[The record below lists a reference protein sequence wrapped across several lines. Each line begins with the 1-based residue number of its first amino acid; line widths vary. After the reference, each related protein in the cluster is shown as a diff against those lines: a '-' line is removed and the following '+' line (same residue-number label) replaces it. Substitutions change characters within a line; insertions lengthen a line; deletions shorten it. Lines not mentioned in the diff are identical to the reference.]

1 MKENNNELNNNIQE
15 EEILKS
21 ESNNSNSQDSF
32 NKDLQKKL
40 EEYKKSEPRIP
51 HRPISSYT
59 SKRNFNQVNKDID
72 TIKKVPNKP
81 QSAQTKSNNNSKNS
95 NKKNQQSKSNTVNNV
110 NENIDNNNN
119 ESNENDLTV
128 EQVLQDLNNFLIA
141 HKIKKSDFL
150 DNCGV
155 FLNFEDF
162 VDVFKQIHY
171 TVNKKYLKML
181 FNYKNP
187 DGAKDDYIH
196 MKNFV
201 NYLTFYKIE
210 GIVSD
215 SEFSKVDSNTASNQ
229 SNSKISQQNI
239 LSKTLSEVADMKSNK
254 SIYEIKYINE
264 QYNQFNKDII
274 EILKNSKKKPY
285 ETKYNNALSSKR
297 ANQKK
302 NFGNSRISIESRTKK
317 NDEEKLIKEK
327 VPVDILQK
335 NRNTYNINPE
345 ENNQEMYNNMYMV
358 DEEKNMEQPR
368 KRLDYSQILKNKEKE
383 EEKDA
388 INLRLQFEKRDKNFL
403 KDCVYKCE
411 ECNRICNLMGIN
423 RTFSVAFDEEMKC
436 RIQEDGKE
444 DVFISLKELIIEWR
458 RLYKKYHQNENL
470 EIYKEIEDV
479 NKNKNVELILNERKK
494 EKEEKHRQIKEVLI
508 EAVRLKTKLKSQLD
522 DLKSNIKIDE
532 KVVLEHLMRAGM
544 EIPNINSNRNNEIKR
559 KKNIIK
565 KKSKYFLI
573 FILIYFFK
581 FI

>member
-72 TIKKVPNKP
+72 TIKKVRNKP

-95 NKKNQQSKSNTVNNV
+95 NKKDQQSKSNTVNNV
-110 NENIDNNNN
+110 NENINNNN
-119 ESNENDLTV
+119 DDSNENDLTV

-229 SNSKISQQNI
+229 SNSKFSQQNI

-297 ANQKK
+297 SNQKK

-327 VPVDILQK
+327 NPIDILQK
-335 NRNTYNINPE
+335 NRNIYNINPE

-444 DVFISLKELIIEWR
+444 DIFISLKELIIEWR

-470 EIYKEIEDV
+470 EMYKEIEDV

-494 EKEEKHRQIKEVLI
+494 EKEEKHRQIREVLI

-544 EIPNINSNRNNEIKR
+544 EIPNIHSNRDNEIKR
-559 KKNIIK
+559 KKNSIK
-565 KKSKYFLI
+565 KKSK
-573 FILIYFFK
+573 
-581 FI
+581 

>member
-95 NKKNQQSKSNTVNNV
+95 NKKDKQSKSNTVNNV

-335 NRNTYNINPE
+335 NRNIYNINPE

-470 EIYKEIEDV
+470 EMYKEIEDV

-494 EKEEKHRQIKEVLI
+494 EKEEKHRQIREVLI

-559 KKNIIK
+559 KKNSIK
-565 KKSKYFLI
+565 KKSK
-573 FILIYFFK
+573 
-581 FI
+581 

>member
-95 NKKNQQSKSNTVNNV
+95 NKKDKQSKSNTVNNV

-297 ANQKK
+297 SNQKK

-335 NRNTYNINPE
+335 NRNIYNINPE
-345 ENNQEMYNNMYMV
+345 EDNQEMYNNMYMV

-470 EIYKEIEDV
+470 EMYKEIEDV

-494 EKEEKHRQIKEVLI
+494 EKEEKHRQIREVLI

-559 KKNIIK
+559 KKNSIK
-565 KKSKYFLI
+565 KKSK
-573 FILIYFFK
+573 
-581 FI
+581 

>member
-72 TIKKVPNKP
+72 AIKKVRNKP

-95 NKKNQQSKSNTVNNV
+95 NKKDQQSKSNTVNNV
-110 NENIDNNNN
+110 NENINNNN
-119 ESNENDLTV
+119 NDSNENDLTV

-229 SNSKISQQNI
+229 SNSKFSQQNI

-297 ANQKK
+297 SNQKK

-327 VPVDILQK
+327 NPIDILQK
-335 NRNTYNINPE
+335 NRNIYNINPE

-470 EIYKEIEDV
+470 EMYKEIEDV

-544 EIPNINSNRNNEIKR
+544 EIPNIHSNRDNEIKR
-559 KKNIIK
+559 KKNSIK
-565 KKSKYFLI
+565 KKSK
-573 FILIYFFK
+573 
-581 FI
+581 

>member
-95 NKKNQQSKSNTVNNV
+95 NKKDKQSKSNTVNNV

-229 SNSKISQQNI
+229 SNSKLSQQNF

-297 ANQKK
+297 SNQKK

-327 VPVDILQK
+327 NPIDILQK
-335 NRNTYNINPE
+335 NRNIYNINPE

-470 EIYKEIEDV
+470 EMYKEIEDV

-494 EKEEKHRQIKEVLI
+494 EKEEKHRQIREVLI

-544 EIPNINSNRNNEIKR
+544 EIPNIHSNRDNEIKR
-559 KKNIIK
+559 KKNSIK
-565 KKSKYFLI
+565 KKSK
-573 FILIYFFK
+573 
-581 FI
+581 

>member
-72 TIKKVPNKP
+72 TIKKVRNKP

-95 NKKNQQSKSNTVNNV
+95 NKKDQQSKSNTVNNV
-110 NENIDNNNN
+110 NENINNNN
-119 ESNENDLTV
+119 DDSNENDLTV

-229 SNSKISQQNI
+229 SNSKFSQQNI

-297 ANQKK
+297 SNQKK

-327 VPVDILQK
+327 NPIDILQK
-335 NRNTYNINPE
+335 NRNIYNINPE

-436 RIQEDGKE
+436 RIQEEGKE
-444 DVFISLKELIIEWR
+444 DEFISLKELIIEWR

-470 EIYKEIEDV
+470 EMYKEIEDV

-544 EIPNINSNRNNEIKR
+544 EIPNIHSNRDNEIKR
-559 KKNIIK
+559 KKNSIK
-565 KKSKYFLI
+565 KKSK
-573 FILIYFFK
+573 
-581 FI
+581 

>member
-1 MKENNNELNNNIQE
+1 MNENHNEQNNKEPQDDT
-15 EEILKS
+15 LKS
-21 ESNNSNSQDSF
+21 DTNNSNSQDSF

-59 SKRNFNQVNKDID
+59 SKRNFNQVNKEID
-72 TIKKVPNKP
+72 SIKKVPNKP

-95 NKKNQQSKSNTVNNV
+95 NLKEYPSKTNTNLVNNI
-110 NENIDNNNN
+110 NENNKEELKGN
-119 ESNENDLTV
+119 ELTV
-128 EQVLQDLNNFLIA
+128 EEILQDLNNFLIS

-162 VDVFKQIHY
+162 CDVFKQIHY
-171 TVNKKYLKML
+171 TVNKKYLKIL
-181 FNYKNP
+181 FNYNNP
-187 DGAKDDYIH
+187 EGAKDDYVH

-215 SEFSKVDSNTASNQ
+215 SEFSKVDSNTVSNQ
-229 SNSKISQQNI
+229 SNSKFSQQNV
-239 LSKTLSEVADMKSNK
+239 LSKTLSEMAEAKSNK
-254 SIYEIKYINE
+254 SVYEIKYINE
-264 QYNQFNKDII
+264 QYNQFNKEII
-274 EILKNSKKKPY
+274 EILKNNKKNTFTNNYNNNLSTKRGIQKKNLGNSKITIESRSKKTDEEKQQKEMPITSNNIFSKKK
-285 ETKYNNALSSKR
+285 
-297 ANQKK
+297 
-302 NFGNSRISIESRTKK
+302 
-317 NDEEKLIKEK
+317 
-327 VPVDILQK
+327 
-335 NRNTYNINPE
+335 NIYKINLE
-345 ENNQEMYNNMYMV
+345 ENNSDFLNNMNNINAV

-368 KRLDYSQILKNKEKE
+368 KKMDYEQILKIKEKE

-388 INLRLQFEKRDKNFL
+388 VNMRLQFEKRDKNFL

-411 ECNRICNLMGIN
+411 ECNRICSLMGIN
-423 RTFSVAFDEEMKC
+423 RNYSVAFDEEMKC

-444 DVFISLKELIIEWR
+444 DDFISLKELIIEWR
-458 RLYKKYHQNENL
+458 RLYKQYHQRENL
-470 EIYKEIEDV
+470 EKYKEIDDA

-544 EIPNINSNRNNEIKR
+544 DIPDVYTNRGNENKN
-559 KKNIIK
+559 KKSSGK
-565 KKSKYFLI
+565 KKDNH
-573 FILIYFFK
+573 
-581 FI
+581 

>member
-72 TIKKVPNKP
+72 TIKKVRNKP

-95 NKKNQQSKSNTVNNV
+95 NKKDQQSKSNTVNNV
-110 NENIDNNNN
+110 NENINNNN
-119 ESNENDLTV
+119 DDSNENDLTV

-181 FNYKNP
+181 FDYKNP

-229 SNSKISQQNI
+229 SNSKFSQQNI

-297 ANQKK
+297 SNQKK

-327 VPVDILQK
+327 NPIDILQK
-335 NRNTYNINPE
+335 NRNIYNINPE

-470 EIYKEIEDV
+470 EMYKEIEDV

-544 EIPNINSNRNNEIKR
+544 EIPNIHSNRDNEIKR
-559 KKNIIK
+559 KKNSIK
-565 KKSKYFLI
+565 KKSK
-573 FILIYFFK
+573 
-581 FI
+581 

>member
-72 TIKKVPNKP
+72 TIKKVRNKP

-95 NKKNQQSKSNTVNNV
+95 NKKDQQSKSNTVNNV
-110 NENIDNNNN
+110 NENINNNN
-119 ESNENDLTV
+119 DDSNENDLTV

-229 SNSKISQQNI
+229 SNSKFSQQNI

-297 ANQKK
+297 SNQKK

-327 VPVDILQK
+327 NPIDILQK

-470 EIYKEIEDV
+470 EMYKEIEDV

-544 EIPNINSNRNNEIKR
+544 EIPNIHSNRDNEIKR
-559 KKNIIK
+559 KKNNIK
-565 KKSKYFLI
+565 KKSK
-573 FILIYFFK
+573 
-581 FI
+581 